1 MFIIHDG
8 FRFKISQVFFF
19 LILFSY
25 LQVSKLFKKK
35 TNQGELNNAPAVAH
49 PRNSDSFSRATPV
62 THSYDVIEDVRG
74 TRVGFSPCHYRME
87 NGKAPPS
94 ADSRTNQLS
103 SSLLKTTILH

>member
-1 MFIIHDG
+1 MDLDLK
-8 FRFKISQVFFF
+8 FRNSFFF
-19 LILFSY
+19 LFISFSVPSGEQIIY
-25 LQVSKLFKKK
+25 KKNL
-35 TNQGELNNAPAVAH
+35 NQGELNNAPAVAH

-94 ADSRTNQLS
+94 ADSRTNQSS
-103 SSLLKTTILH
+103 SSLLKTTILD